1 MNRNESSSS
10 RWSRIINEQRAGGLS
25 IAEFCRRRSISPPSF
40 FYWRRRLGP
49 AGLARAAAAFVE
61 VKVGPRES
69 GVAVA
74 DAALELILRG
84 GLRVL
89 VRRGFD
95 DELLRALLAAL
106 GPLESAESPESPEA
120 SA

>member
-1 MNRNESSSS
+1 M
-10 RWSRIINEQRAGGLS
+10 IIDEQRVSGLS
-25 IAEFCRRRSISPPSF
+25 IAEFCRRRGVSPPSF
-40 FYWRRRLGP
+40 YNWRRRLSTSGP
-49 AGLARAAAAFVE
+49 ARAVPAFVE

-74 DAALELILRG
+74 EAALELILRG

-95 DELLRALLAAL
+95 GKLLRALLAAL